1 MRAVVTTVLELL
13 GIGGC
18 VAMAAL
24 SPLPWVA
31 FGVAGVGL
39 ILISRG
45 LSREGSE

>member
-1 MRAVVTTVLELL
+1 MRAVITTVLEVL
-13 GIGGC
+13 GIAGC
-18 VAMAAL
+18 VVMAWL

-45 LSREGSE
+45 LTRGDS